1 MRLLITALIAT
12 FFTFA
17 FSVNVFAQDTAPIL
31 KAKSCSDKGVW
42 LQVLGS
48 GGPEL
53 QDKHASSGYL
63 VMINGKARALIDL
76 GGGAAMRFG
85 QAGANMA
92 DLDVIAF
99 SHFHVDH
106 SAGLPVLVKS
116 GFFEGR
122 KTDLPV
128 FGPTGNDFMPTT
140 IEFLDSIFG
149 GKSGGFRYLSGYL
162 KGHPDSSYKLVPND
176 IDVKNMSVVTVFEND
191 RLKLSAIPVKHGPL
205 PALAWRV
212 DVGDK
217 SVTFSGDMN
226 GSAHTLEKLAK
237 DSDILVAHNAIPQG
251 ATGFG
256 RKLHMPPSVIG
267 QIAKT
272 ANPSQLVLSHRM
284 TRSFGQEKQTLSEIK
299 KSYQGKT
306 SFADDLDCFQP

>member
-12 FFTFA
+12 FFT

-63 VMINGKARALIDL
+63 VMVDGKARALIDL

-128 FGPTGNDFMPTT
+128 FGPTGNDFMPTMT
-140 IEFLDSIFG
+140 EFLDGLFNEDKGS
-149 GKSGGFRYLSGYL
+149 FRYLEIYL
-162 KGHPDSSYKLVPND
+162 KGKPDASYKLVPHD
-176 IDVKNMSVVTVFEND
+176 IDVKNMDVVTVFEND
-191 RLKLSAIPVKHGPL
+191 LLKLSAIPVKHGPL

-237 DSDILVAHNAIPQG
+237 DSDILVAHNAIPEG
-251 ATGFG
+251 VTGFG

-299 KSYQGKT
+299 KSYQGEI
-306 SFADDLDCFQP
+306 SFAEDLDCFQP